1 MELSELRQTK
11 GYHYAGYTACA
22 GLLLGY
28 LDYLAFSGPAAFLGI
43 LILIFLVL
51 FVSCVYVWLLAAAK
65 AGRYGMG
72 DFIPEHISRYWGDYL
87 VLPVY
92 ISCNRSGIRFYKKFV
107 CCLKEFRQSFQNILI
122 YFCVNYPK
130 RII

>member
-1 MELSELRQTK
+1 MRLSELRQTK

-28 LDYLAFSGPAAFLGI
+28 LDYLAFSGSAAFLGI

-72 DFIPEHISRYWGDYL
+72 EILHPNILADIGVIIWFCLCILVAIAVVLDFI
-87 VLPVY
+87 
-92 ISCNRSGIRFYKKFV
+92 RSLFV
-107 CCLKEFRQSFQNILI
+107 A
-122 YFCVNYPK
+122 
-130 RII
+130 